1 MGTLAKDWLRA
12 AVIVGMAIW
21 ASASLAAISEA
32 ETHLTASG
40 ARIVQTFNS
49 VSGLKALVADNGKE
63 RRLFYASPDGKS
75 LIVGTVF
82 DAKGV
87 NVTSADLARAGLV
100 PAGAAAPAPNALPGA
115 IRELPSA
122 LWDRATKLRWFEEGK
137 GDNVMYVI
145 FDPNCPYCRQLWSA
159 LRPAVQSGKVRVRW
173 LPVAILADSSK
184 GLAAALYASKAP
196 AESMQQ
202 LANHMLSP
210 VAPTRENSLAT
221 AYNLLLLRDVGF
233 TSVPTILF
241 RRAGKSLAMTGEPD
255 QSQLASLIGR

>member
-1 MGTLAKDWLRA
+1 MGTVAKDWLRA
-12 AVIVGMAIW
+12 VVIVGMTIW
-21 ASASLAAISEA
+21 ASVSLAATSEA
-32 ETHLTASG
+32 EAHLTASG
-40 ARIVQTFNS
+40 ARIVQTFSS
-49 VSGLKALVADNGKE
+49 VSGLKAIVAENGKD

-87 NVTSADLARAGLV
+87 NVTSTDLARAGLV
-100 PAGAAAPAPNALPGA
+100 ASGDAAPAPNALPGA

-122 LWDRATKLRWFEEGK
+122 LWDRAAKLRWFEEGK

-159 LRPAVQSGKVRVRW
+159 LRPAVQSGKARVRW

-184 GLAAALYASKAP
+184 GLAAALYASKSP

-202 LANHMLSP
+202 LENHMLSP
-210 VAPTRENSLAT
+210 VAPSKETSLAT

-255 QSQLASLIGR
+255 QSQLASLTGR